1 MHNGQICDYD
11 VTVPES
17 SLRDQKRQQ
26 TTHALA
32 RAAFDLTRERGLD
45 GYTVDDVVAQVGVSR
60 RTFANYFSC
69 KEEAVT
75 SLAIEQL
82 REGIA
87 SMPEVPADIA
97 LLDWVKSLALHQLSA
112 GMFELLFELRDLAAK
127 DPALQPHLEN
137 VHAEIRRTAQLIVSE
152 QATSSASKLMSHIIV
167 GAAYGAL
174 SSLIEGAVSLPG
186 SSPEEFIE
194 KVFAR
199 LKSGL

>member
-1 MHNGQICDYD
+1 MQ
-11 VTVPES
+11 EL
-17 SLRDQKRQQ
+17 SLRDRKRQQ
-26 TTHALA
+26 TAHALA
-32 RAAFDLTRERGLD
+32 RAAFNLTREHGLE
-45 GYTVDDVVAQVGVSR
+45 GYTIDDVVGQVGVSR

-87 SMPEVPADIA
+87 SMPEVPAEIA
-97 LLDWVKSLALHQLSA
+97 LLDWVKNLTLHQLSG
-112 GMFELLFELRDLAAK
+112 GMLDLLFELRDLAAQ
-127 DPALQPHLEN
+127 DPAIRPYLEN
-137 VHAEIRRTAQLIVSE
+137 VHAEIRRTAQQVVSE
-152 QATSSASKLMSHIIV
+152 RAGNSASKLMSHIIV

-186 SSPEEFIE
+186 SSPDEFIE